1 MYIHVHVHV
10 GCHIHACKL
19 KEETTLVEEGMD
31 DKEEKVGRVETELEE
46 DEKVKLKGEAVLVEK
61 GMDNEEEVGRVEESA
76 VKRLDDN
83 LQSVWCC
90 VC

>member
-1 MYIHVHVHV
+1 MHIHVHVHV

-19 KEETTLVEEGMD
+19 KEETTFVEEGMN
-31 DKEEKVGRVETELEE
+31 
-46 DEKVKLKGEAVLVEK
+46 
-61 GMDNEEEVGRVEESA
+61 DNEEEVGRAEESA

-83 LQSVWCC
+83 LQSVWCS